1 MLGKDLVGKDLVG
14 KDLVGASLLANSA
27 LVVLQ
32 AARPGTLLR
41 GPLQAAIH
49 GRSPKAIHGL

>member
-1 MLGKDLVGKDLVG
+1 MLGKDLVG